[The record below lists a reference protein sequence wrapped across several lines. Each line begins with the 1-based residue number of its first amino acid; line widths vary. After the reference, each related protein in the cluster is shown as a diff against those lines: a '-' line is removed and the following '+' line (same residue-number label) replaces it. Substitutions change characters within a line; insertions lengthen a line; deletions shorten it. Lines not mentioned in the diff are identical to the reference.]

1 MTLSL
6 TCKNE
11 WITVNIRSY
20 LNVGVLQAVTPPNAT
35 QAPACPSSMPTAA
48 AVAAAAVTAKI
59 TAMDA
64 INQVTNVSVNLYMS
78 VCSCFK

>member
-1 MTLSL
+1 M
-6 TCKNE
+6 C
-11 WITVNIRSY
+11 
-20 LNVGVLQAVTPPNAT
+20 VLQAVTPPNAT

-64 INQVTNVSVNLYMS
+64 INQVTNVSDETCM
-78 VCSCFK
+78 